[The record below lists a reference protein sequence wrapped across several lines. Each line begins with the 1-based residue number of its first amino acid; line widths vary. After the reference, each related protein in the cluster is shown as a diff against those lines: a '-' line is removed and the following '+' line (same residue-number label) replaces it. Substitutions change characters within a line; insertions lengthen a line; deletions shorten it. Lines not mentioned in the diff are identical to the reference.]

1 MRHQLSGRQLS
12 RNAPHRWAMLRNMA
26 ASLLRHETIKT
37 TVPKAKELRRVVE
50 PLITLGKD
58 DSDANR
64 RRAFAQLRDAEVV
77 VKLFESLGPRFKT
90 RPGGYTQILRMDPR
104 PGDSAPMALMRLM
117 DQPETPAE
125 AGDKAPSQ
133 AGETETTSKKAAPK
147 KKAAAKKASP
157 KKKAE
162 AKSADEKAAKKAKAV
177 EKAESKA
184 KKVEARA
191 QAAVKSHKKAAPKKK
206 SSSAK
211 KKSK

>member
-26 ASLLRHETIKT
+26 ASLLRHETINT

-50 PLITLGKD
+50 PLITLGKE
-58 DSDANR
+58 DSDHNR

-117 DQPETPAE
+117 DQPEQ
-125 AGDKAPSQ
+125 APRKRSRRRRR
-133 AGETETTSKKAAPK
+133 ARPRPLRRRLRRRRRC
-147 KKAAAKKASP
+147 AKKASP
-157 KKKAE
+157 KKKTVKTAE
-162 AKSADEKAAKKAKAV
+162 EKAAKKAKA
-177 EKAESKA
+177 EQKAESKA
-184 KKVEARA
+184 KKVEARS
-191 QAAVKSHKKAAPKKK
+191 QAAAKSHKKAAPKKK
-206 SSSAK
+206 SSATK
-211 KKSK
+211 KKSKK

>member
-26 ASLLRHETIKT
+26 ASLLRHETIRT

-117 DQPETPAE
+117 DQPESATADTKP
-125 AGDKAPSQ
+125 PTQ
-133 AGETETTSKKAAPK
+133 QGETETTSKKAAPK
-147 KKAAAKKASP
+147 RAAAKKVSP

-162 AKSADEKAAKKAKAV
+162 AKSAEEKAAKKAKAT
-177 EKAESKA
+177 EKKEAKA
-184 KKVEARA
+184 KKVEARS
-191 QAAVKSHKKAAPKKK
+191 QAAAKSHKKAAPKKK
-206 SSSAK
+206 SSAK
-211 KKSK
+211 KASKK

>member
-1 MRHQLSGRQLS
+1 
-12 RNAPHRWAMLRNMA
+12 MLRNMA

-117 DQPETPAE
+117 DQPEQVTAE
-125 AGDKAPSQ
+125 DKPPTQ
-133 AGETETTSKKAAPK
+133 KGETETTSKKAAPK
-147 KKAAAKKASP
+147 KAAAKKASP
-157 KKKAE
+157 KKKAVT
-162 AKSADEKAAKKAKAV
+162 SAEEKAAKKAKATQ
-177 EKAESKA
+177 KADAKA

-191 QAAVKSHKKAAPKKK
+191 AHAKSHKKAAPKKK
-206 SSSAK
+206 SSAAK
-211 KKSK
+211 KASKK

>member
-26 ASLLRHETIKT
+26 ASLLRHETIRT

-117 DQPETPAE
+117 DQPESATADTKP
-125 AGDKAPSQ
+125 PTQ
-133 AGETETTSKKAAPK
+133 QGETETTSKKAAPK
-147 KKAAAKKASP
+147 KAAAKKVSP

-162 AKSADEKAAKKAKAV
+162 TKSAEEKAAKKAKAT
-177 EKAESKA
+177 EKKEAKA
-184 KKVEARA
+184 KKVEARS
-191 QAAVKSHKKAAPKKK
+191 QAAAKSHKKAAPKKK
-206 SSSAK
+206 SSAK
-211 KKSK
+211 KASKK